1 MHAHMRAVHFRQLV
15 TISSSRE
22 VVSEVCPYRLLTRYL
37 VFDEADRMLDMGFEP
52 QIRTIVRHLP
62 VDCQTLF
69 YTATWP
75 KQVRRLASEF
85 LRAPCTSLPSLPS
98 SLPSLP
104 AFFRLLP
111 WSRR

>member
-15 TISSSRE
+15 TISSSLE
-22 VVSEVCPYRLLTRYL
+22 VSEVCVPITRYL

-62 VDCQTLF
+62 VNRQTLF

-75 KQVRRLASEF
+75 KEVRRLASEF
-85 LRAPCTSLPSLPS
+85 LRAPCTLLLRKLLIVLS
-98 SLPSLP
+98 ST
-104 AFFRLLP
+104 RLYCP
-111 WSRR
+111 VKA